1 MEQVLVGLAVQTVG
15 AGLLSAILLYLSR
28 GKGSRVLQ
36 AAGVAWLFLFLSQ
49 LSLVAMTLLG
59 VPHSLEAFEYWNILF
74 VVALCVATIRMDRDI
89 SLAKPLA
96 VGAVAAIPVS
106 LLVVA
111 LATGRAGATATIGDG
126 AHFVVFHLGVL
137 GVAWL
142 LAAVFIYQSPRAG
155 LGRQCAGA
163 VALLTAGAQ
172 FASLVLLSLAPG
184 ATKLPAGAAG
194 MAVAFNAL
202 PRGIHALHYVGFLDV
217 LLEMLFGIGLIIWA
231 MEDTERRLAALH
243 ARTVDDTRRSQRKAW
258 LDPLTETHNRFF
270 LDEVR
275 PELEESEAGGS
286 IVLIDIDGLKRIN
299 DEEGHE
305 EGDRAIW
312 TVANGIKKLVRG
324 NDHVIRWGGDEFL
337 VILPGMDEELA
348 RRRFYMLP
356 AKIDEVK
363 QSPRPGGKPYVKFLA
378 ASVGVHPYSRRV
390 SLDLALAQ
398 ADRVMYER
406 KRAHRELRG
415 PAKERT

>member
-1 MEQVLVGLAVQTVG
+1 MEQLLVVLAVQTVG

-36 AAGVAWLFLFLSQ
+36 AAGLAWLFLFASR
-49 LSLVAMTLLG
+49 LSLSAMTALRL
-59 VPHSLEAFEYWNILF
+59 PHSLEAYQYWRILF

-96 VGAVAAIPVS
+96 VTAVAGIPLS
-106 LLVVA
+106 LLIVA
-111 LATGRAGATATIGDG
+111 LATRGAGADASI
-126 AHFVVFHLGVL
+126 ANSPRFVAIHLGIL

-142 LAAVFIYQSPRAG
+142 LAAVFVYQSPTAG

-163 VALLTAGAQ
+163 IALLTAGVQ
-172 FASLVLLSLAPG
+172 FAFVVFLALKPA
-184 ATKLPAGAAG
+184 ATKLTAGAAI
-194 MAVAFNAL
+194 APRAQDFLLL
-202 PRGIHALHYVGFLDV
+202 PYIGFLDV

-243 ARTVDDTRRSQRKAW
+243 ARTVDDNRRSQHKAW
-258 LDPLTETHNRFF
+258 LDPLTETQNRFF
-270 LDEVR
+270 LDKVR
-275 PELEESEAGGS
+275 PELEESDAGGS

-305 EGDRAIW
+305 DGDRAIW
-312 TVANGIKKLVRG
+312 TVASGIKKLVRG

-363 QSPRPGGKPYVKFLA
+363 QSPRLGGKPYLKFLA

-390 SLDLALAQ
+390 SLDQALAQ

-415 PAKERT
+415 PVGERT

>member
-1 MEQVLVGLAVQTVG
+1 MEQLLVGLGVQTVG
-15 AGLLSAILLYLSR
+15 AALLSAILLYLSR

-36 AAGVAWLFLFLSQ
+36 AAGFAWLFLFVSL
-49 LSLVAMTLLG
+49 LSLSAMTAFGL
-59 VPHSLEAFEYWNILF
+59 PHSLEAYQYWKFLF
-74 VVALCVATIRMDRDI
+74 VVALCVATIRMNRDI
-89 SLAKPLA
+89 SLVKPLA
-96 VGAVAAIPVS
+96 VTAVAAMPS
-106 LLVVA
+106 ALLIVA
-111 LATGRAGATATIGDG
+111 LTTRGAGADATI
-126 AHFVVFHLGVL
+126 ANSPRFVAIHLGIL
-137 GVAWL
+137 GVGWL
-142 LAAVFIYQSPRAG
+142 LAAVFVYQSPRAG
-155 LGRQCAGA
+155 LGQQCAGA
-163 VALLTAGAQ
+163 IALLTAGVQ
-172 FASLVLLSLAPG
+172 FASAVFLNLNQA
-184 ATKLPAGAAG
+184 ATKLPAGLASAPKAPAQG
-194 MAVAFNAL
+194 FPLL
-202 PRGIHALHYVGFLDV
+202 PYIGFLDV

-243 ARTVDDTRRSQRKAW
+243 ARTVDDTRRSQRRAW
-258 LDPLTETHNRFF
+258 LDPLTEMHNRFF

-275 PELEESEAGGS
+275 PELEQSDAGGS

-312 TVANGIKKLVRG
+312 TVASGIKKLVRG

-363 QSPRPGGKPYVKFLA
+363 QSPKPGGKPYMKFLA
-378 ASVGVHPYSRRV
+378 ASIGVHPYSRRV
-390 SLDLALAQ
+390 SLDNALAQ

-415 PAKERT
+415 SIKEGT

>member
-1 MEQVLVGLAVQTVG
+1 MEQLLVGLAVQTVG

-36 AAGVAWLFLFLSQ
+36 AAGLAWLFLFASR
-49 LSLVAMTLLG
+49 LSLSAMTALRL
-59 VPHSLEAFEYWNILF
+59 PHSLEAYQYWRILF

-96 VGAVAAIPVS
+96 VTAVAGIPLS
-106 LLVVA
+106 LLIVA
-111 LATGRAGATATIGDG
+111 LAARGAGADATI
-126 AHFVVFHLGVL
+126 ANSPRFVAIHLGIL
-137 GVAWL
+137 GVGWL
-142 LAAVFIYQSPRAG
+142 LAAVFVYQSPTAG

-163 VALLTAGAQ
+163 IALLTAGVQ
-172 FASLVLLSLAPG
+172 FAFVVFLNPA
-184 ATKLPAGAAG
+184 ATKLPAGAAFAPRAG
-194 MAVAFNAL
+194 AQDFLLL
-202 PRGIHALHYVGFLDV
+202 PYIGFLDV

-231 MEDTERRLAALH
+231 MEDTERRLATLH
-243 ARTVDDTRRSQRKAW
+243 ARTVDDNRRSQHKAW
-258 LDPLTETHNRFF
+258 LDPLTETKNRFF

-275 PELEESEAGGS
+275 PGLEESDAGGS

-305 EGDRAIW
+305 DGDRAIW

-356 AKIDEVK
+356 AKIDEAK
-363 QSPRPGGKPYVKFLA
+363 QSPRLGSKPYLKFLT

-390 SLDLALAQ
+390 SLDQALAQ

-415 PAKERT
+415 PVGERT

>member
-36 AAGVAWLFLFLSQ
+36 AAGFAWLFLFASLLSI
-49 LSLVAMTLLG
+49 LAMTFFEE
-59 VPHSLEAFEYWNILF
+59 PHSLEVFQYWSFLF
-74 VVALCVATIRMDRDI
+74 LVALCVATIRMDRDI
-89 SLAKPLA
+89 SLVKPLA
-96 VGAVAAIPVS
+96 VAAVGGIPAA

-111 LATGRAGATATIGDG
+111 VLTGRAGATATIAGG
-126 AHFVVFHLGVL
+126 THFVTFHLGIL
-137 GVAWL
+137 GVGWL
-142 LAAVFIYQSPRAG
+142 LAAVFIYQSPKAG

-163 VALLTAGAQ
+163 IALLTAGVQ
-172 FASLVLLSLAPG
+172 FASLVLLGL
-184 ATKLPAGAAG
+184 TPAGAKVH
-194 MAVAFNAL
+194 AVATTAL
-202 PRGIHALHYVGFLDV
+202 GDLPKDLQALYYVGFLDV

-243 ARTVDDTRRSQRKAW
+243 ARTVDDSRRSQRKAW
-258 LDPLTETHNRFF
+258 LDPLTETNNRFF
-270 LDEVR
+270 LDEIR
-275 PELEESEAGGS
+275 PELEESDAGGS

>member
-1 MEQVLVGLAVQTVG
+1 VTLNLSLVGLAVQTVG
-15 AGLLSAILLYLSR
+15 TALLATILLYLSR
-28 GKGSRVLQ
+28 GKGSPVLQ
-36 AAGVAWLFLFLSQ
+36 AAGIAWIFLLAALGSLLFLTISGFGYRLEVYQYWKFLY
-49 LSLVAMTLLG
+49 M
-59 VPHSLEAFEYWNILF
+59 
-74 VVALCVATIRMDRDI
+74 VALCVATIRMDRDI
-89 SLAKPLA
+89 SLAKPLVVA
-96 VGAVAAIPVS
+96 AVAGIPIS
-106 LLVVA
+106 LLIGHVVTNENA
-111 LATGRAGATATIGDG
+111 FYAIHMGMM
-126 AHFVVFHLGVL
+126 

-142 LAAVFIYQSPRAG
+142 LAAVFIFQSPRAG
-155 LGRQCAGA
+155 IGRQCAGA
-163 VALLTAGAQ
+163 IALVTA
-172 FASLVLLSLAPG
+172 LVELVYVLLFAVASG
-184 ATKLPAGAAG
+184 RTPAGSG
-194 MAVAFNAL
+194 FQPL
-202 PRGIHALHYVGFLDV
+202 PYIGFLDV

-243 ARTVDDTRRSQRKAW
+243 ARTADDSRRSQRRAW

-275 PELEESEAGGS
+275 PELESDEAGGS

-299 DEEGHE
+299 DQEGHE
-305 EGDRAIW
+305 EGDKAIW
-312 TVANGIKKLVRG
+312 TVATGIKKLVRG

-363 QSPRPGGKPYVKFLA
+363 QSPKPGGKPYLRFLA
-378 ASVGVHPYSRRV
+378 ASVGIHPYSKRMT
-390 SLDLALAQ
+390 LDLAIAQ

-415 PAKERT
+415 PAKERTP

>member
-36 AAGVAWLFLFLSQ
+36 AAGVAWLFLFVSL
-49 LSLVAMTLLG
+49 LSLLSMTALG
-59 VPHSLEAFEYWNILF
+59 TPHSLEAGLYWSFLF

-89 SLAKPLA
+89 SLVKPLA
-96 VGAVAAIPVS
+96 VTAVGGIPIALLIVAI
-106 LLVVA
+106 
-111 LATGRAGATATIGDG
+111 ATGRAGAVTTISGSP
-126 AHFVVFHLGVL
+126 HFIAFHFGVL
-137 GVAWL
+137 GVGWL
-142 LAAVFIYQSPRAG
+142 LAAVFIFQSPKAG

-163 VALLTAGAQ
+163 IALLTAGVQ
-172 FASLVLLSLAPG
+172 FASLVVLTL
-184 ATKLPAGAAG
+184 TPAGARHPVG
-194 MAVAFNAL
+194 PGGAL
-202 PRGIHALHYVGFLDV
+202 ADLPKDLLVLHYVGFLDV

-275 PELEESEAGGS
+275 PELEESDAGGS

-337 VILPGMDEELA
+337 VILPGMDEDLA

-363 QSPRPGGKPYVKFLA
+363 QSPRPGGKPYTKFLA

-390 SLDLALAQ
+390 SLDVALSQ

>member
-1 MEQVLVGLAVQTVG
+1 MTLNLSLVGLAVQTVG
-15 AGLLSAILLYLSR
+15 TALLASILIYLSR
-28 GKGSRVLQ
+28 GKGSQVLQ
-36 AAGVAWLFLFLSQ
+36 AAGVAWVFLLLALASLLFLTIEGYPYRLEVYQ
-49 LSLVAMTLLG
+49 YWKLL
-59 VPHSLEAFEYWNILF
+59 YM
-74 VVALCVATIRMDRDI
+74 VALCVACIRMDRDL
-89 SLAKPLA
+89 SLVKP
-96 VGAVAAIPVS
+96 
-106 LLVVA
+106 LVVA
-111 LATGRAGATATIGDG
+111 AVAGIPISLLISYAFANEN
-126 AHFVVFHLGVL
+126 VFYAVHMGLL

-142 LAAVFIYQSPRAG
+142 LAAVFIFQSPRAG
-155 LGRQCAGA
+155 IGRQCAGA
-163 VALLTAGAQ
+163 IALVTA
-172 FASLVLLSLAPG
+172 LVELLYVLLFAVAAGHAPG
-184 ATKLPAGAAG
+184 KGFEPLPY
-194 MAVAFNAL
+194 
-202 PRGIHALHYVGFLDV
+202 IGFLDI

-231 MEDTERRLAALH
+231 MEDTERRLATLH
-243 ARTVDDTRRSQRKAW
+243 ARTADDSRRSQRRAW

-275 PELEESEAGGS
+275 PELEADEAGGS

-305 EGDRAIW
+305 EGDKAIW
-312 TVANGIKKLVRG
+312 TVATGIKKLVRG

-363 QSPRPGGKPYVKFLA
+363 QSPKPGGKPYLRFLA
-378 ASVGVHPYSRRV
+378 ASVGIHPYSKRMT
-390 SLDLALAQ
+390 LDLAIAQ

-415 PAKERT
+415 PAKERTP

>member
-1 MEQVLVGLAVQTVG
+1 VTLNLSLVGLAVQTVG
-15 AGLLSAILLYLSR
+15 TALLASILIYLSR
-28 GKGSRVLQ
+28 GKGSPVLQ
-36 AAGVAWLFLFLSQ
+36 AAGVAWVFLLVSLGSLFFL
-49 LSLVAMTLLG
+49 TLEG
-59 VPHSLEAFEYWNILF
+59 SPYRLEVYQYWKFLYI
-74 VVALCVATIRMDRDI
+74 VALCVATIRMDRDL
-89 SLAKPLA
+89 SLGKPLIVAA
-96 VGAVAAIPVS
+96 VGAVPVS
-106 LLVVA
+106 LLIGH
-111 LATGRAGATATIGDG
+111 LGAGASEN
-126 AHFVVFHLGVL
+126 VFYAIHMGLLGV
-137 GVAWL
+137 GWL
-142 LAAVFIYQSPRAG
+142 LAAVFIFQSPRAG

-163 VALLTAGAQ
+163 IALVTAAVE
-172 FASLVLLSLAPG
+172 LVYVLLFVVAAQRPASAGGFQP
-184 ATKLPAGAAG
+184 LPY
-194 MAVAFNAL
+194 
-202 PRGIHALHYVGFLDV
+202 IGFLDV

-231 MEDTERRLAALH
+231 MEDTERRLATLH
-243 ARTVDDTRRSQRKAW
+243 ARTADDSRRSQRRAW

-275 PELEESEAGGS
+275 PELESDEAGGS

-305 EGDRAIW
+305 EGDKAIW
-312 TVANGIKKLVRG
+312 TVATGIKKLVRG

-363 QSPRPGGKPYVKFLA
+363 QSSKPGGKPYLKFLA
-378 ASVGVHPYSRRV
+378 ASVGIHPYSKRMT
-390 SLDLALAQ
+390 LDLAITQ

-415 PAKERT
+415 PARERTP

>member
-1 MEQVLVGLAVQTVG
+1 LTELQKVGLAVQAVG

-36 AAGVAWLFLFLSQ
+36 AAGFAFLFLFVGIVGRMAMLGDGRTSPVLYLSWTF
-49 LSLVAMTLLG
+49 L
-59 VPHSLEAFEYWNILF
+59 Y
-74 VVALCVATIRMDRDI
+74 VVALCVATIRMDRDV
-89 SLAKPLA
+89 SLVKP
-96 VGAVAAIPVS
+96 VAVAAVAAVPVAALVNS
-106 LLVVA
+106 LA
-111 LATGRAGATATIGDG
+111 HSNNFEPTRMGILA
-126 AHFVVFHLGVL
+126 
-137 GVAWL
+137 VAWL
-142 LAAVFIYQSPRAG
+142 LAAVFIYQSPKAG
-155 LGRQCAGA
+155 LGQQCAGA
-163 VALLTAGAQ
+163 LALLTAVAQ
-172 FASLVLLSLAPG
+172 FAGVILASTGSLRRVDVLDYA
-184 ATKLPAGAAG
+184 
-194 MAVAFNAL
+194 
-202 PRGIHALHYVGFLDV
+202 GFLDV
-217 LLEMLFGIGLIIWA
+217 VLEMLFGIGLIIWA
-231 MEDTERRLAALH
+231 MEDTERRLARLH
-243 ARTVDDTRRSQRKAW
+243 ARTMDDSRRSQRKAW

-275 PELEESEAGGS
+275 QELEESEAGGS

-312 TVANGIKKLVRG
+312 TVATGIKKLVRG

-337 VILPGMDEELA
+337 VILPGMDEDLA

-363 QSPRPGGKPYVKFLA
+363 QSPKPGSKPYAKFLA

-390 SLDLALAQ
+390 SLDLALSQ

-415 PAKERT
+415 PAKERN

>member
-15 AGLLSAILLYLSR
+15 AVLLSAILLYLSR

-36 AAGVAWLFLFLSQ
+36 AAGFAWLFLFVSLLALLS
-49 LSLVAMTLLG
+49 MTHFE
-59 VPHSLEAFEYWNILF
+59 VPRSLEVFQYWSFLF
-74 VVALCVATIRMDRDI
+74 LVALCVTTIRMDRDI
-89 SLAKPLA
+89 SLLKPLA
-96 VGAVAAIPVS
+96 VTAVGGIPVA

-111 LATGRAGATATIGDG
+111 VFTGRAGATATIAGG
-126 AHFVVFHLGVL
+126 THFVTFHLGIL
-137 GVAWL
+137 GVGWL
-142 LAAVFIYQSPRAG
+142 LAAVFIYQSPKAG

-163 VALLTAGAQ
+163 IALLTAGVQ
-172 FASLVLLSLAPG
+172 FASLVLLSLTPVGTTLHAA
-184 ATKLPAGAAG
+184 ATTTLRDLPKDLR
-194 MAVAFNAL
+194 V
-202 PRGIHALHYVGFLDV
+202 LHYVGFLDV

-270 LDEVR
+270 LDEIR
-275 PELEESEAGGS
+275 PELEESDAGGS

-363 QSPRPGGKPYVKFLA
+363 QSPRPGGRPYVKFLA

>member
-1 MEQVLVGLAVQTVG
+1 MEQVLVGLAVQAVG

-36 AAGVAWLFLFLSQ
+36 AAGIAWLFLFVSL
-49 LSLVAMTLLG
+49 LSLLSMTALDA
-59 VPHSLEAFEYWNILF
+59 PRSLEAGQYWSFLF

-89 SLAKPLA
+89 SLVKPLA
-96 VGAVAAIPVS
+96 VAAVAGIPVS
-106 LLVVA
+106 LLIVA
-111 LATGRAGATATIGDG
+111 VATGRAGATATISGSP
-126 AHFVVFHLGVL
+126 HFIAFHLGIL
-137 GVAWL
+137 GVGWL
-142 LAAVFIYQSPRAG
+142 LAAVFIYQSPKAG
-155 LGRQCAGA
+155 LGQQCAGA
-163 VALLTAGAQ
+163 IALLTAGVQ
-172 FASLVLLSLAPG
+172 FASLVLLTLTPAVPR
-184 ATKLPAGAAG
+184 LRAGAA
-194 MAVAFNAL
+194 VALNDL
-202 PRGIHALHYVGFLDV
+202 PKDLLVLHYVGFLDV

-275 PELEESEAGGS
+275 QELEASDAGGS

-363 QSPRPGGKPYVKFLA
+363 QSPRPGGRTYAKFLA

-390 SLDLALAQ
+390 SLDVALAQ

>member
-1 MEQVLVGLAVQTVG
+1 MEQFLAGLAVQTVG
-15 AGLLSAILLYLSR
+15 AALLSAILLYLSR
-28 GKGSRVLQ
+28 GKGNRVLQ
-36 AAGVAWLFLFLSQ
+36 AAGFAWLFLFASL
-49 LSLVAMTLLG
+49 LSLASMTAFGL
-59 VPHSLEAFEYWNILF
+59 PRSLEAYQYWRILF
-74 VVALCVATIRMDRDI
+74 VVALCIATIRMDRDI
-89 SLAKPLA
+89 SLFKPLA
-96 VGAVAAIPVS
+96 VTAIAGIPLS
-106 LLVVA
+106 LLIVA
-111 LATGRAGATATIGDG
+111 LATRGAGANIADSP
-126 AHFVVFHLGVL
+126 HFMVLHLGIL
-137 GVAWL
+137 GAGWL
-142 LAAVFIYQSPRAG
+142 LAAVFVYQSPTAG

-163 VALLTAGAQ
+163 IALLTAGVQ
-172 FASLVLLSLAPG
+172 FASVVVLNNLSQA
-184 ATKLPAGAAG
+184 ATKLPAGAA
-194 MAVAFNAL
+194 VAPKAL
-202 PRGIHALHYVGFLDV
+202 AQGFLLLPFIGFLNM

-231 MEDTERRLAALH
+231 MEDTERRLATLH

-275 PELEESEAGGS
+275 PELEQSDAGGS

-312 TVANGIKKLVRG
+312 TVASGIKKLVRG

-363 QSPRPGGKPYVKFLA
+363 QSPRPGGKPYLKFLA
-378 ASVGVHPYSRRV
+378 ASIGVHPFSRRV

-415 PAKERT
+415 PVKERT

>member
-1 MEQVLVGLAVQTVG
+1 MEQLLVGLAVQTVG
-15 AGLLSAILLYLSR
+15 AALLSAILLYLSR

-36 AAGVAWLFLFLSQ
+36 AAGFAWLFLFASL
-49 LSLVAMTLLG
+49 LSLSAMTALRL
-59 VPHSLEAFEYWNILF
+59 PHSLEAYQYWRILF
-74 VVALCVATIRMDRDI
+74 VVALCIATIRMDRDI

-96 VGAVAAIPVS
+96 VTAVAGIPLS
-106 LLVVA
+106 LLIVA
-111 LATGRAGATATIGDG
+111 LATRGSGPDATI
-126 AHFVVFHLGVL
+126 ANSPRFVAIHLGIL
-137 GVAWL
+137 GAGWL
-142 LAAVFIYQSPRAG
+142 LAAVFVYQSPTAG

-163 VALLTAGAQ
+163 IALLTAGVQ
-172 FASLVLLSLAPG
+172 FAFVVFLTLNPA
-184 ATKLPAGAAG
+184 ATKLPAGAAI
-194 MAVAFNAL
+194 APRAL
-202 PRGIHALHYVGFLDV
+202 AQGFLLLPYIGFLDV

-243 ARTVDDTRRSQRKAW
+243 ARTVDDSRRSQRKAW

-275 PELEESEAGGS
+275 PELEESDAGGS

-312 TVANGIKKLVRG
+312 TVASGIKKLVRG

-363 QSPRPGGKPYVKFLA
+363 QSPRPGGKAYSKFLA
-378 ASVGVHPYSRRV
+378 ASAK
-390 SLDLALAQ
+390 ALKAIGGKSIFT
-398 ADRVMYER
+398 A
-406 KRAHRELRG
+406 
-415 PAKERT
+415 

>member
-15 AGLLSAILLYLSR
+15 GGLLSAILLYLSR

-36 AAGVAWLFLFLSQ
+36 AAGFAWLFLFVSL
-49 LSLVAMTLLG
+49 LSLLSMTYFA
-59 VPHSLEAFEYWNILF
+59 VPHSLEVFQYWSFLF
-74 VVALCVATIRMDRDI
+74 LVALCVATIRMDRDI
-89 SLAKPLA
+89 SLLKPLA
-96 VGAVAAIPVS
+96 VAAVGGIPVA
-106 LLVVA
+106 LLIVA
-111 LATGRAGATATIGDG
+111 VLTGRAGATATIAGDT
-126 AHFVVFHLGVL
+126 HFVTFHLGIL
-137 GVAWL
+137 GVGWL
-142 LAAVFIYQSPRAG
+142 LAAVFIYQSPKAG

-163 VALLTAGAQ
+163 VALLTAGVQ
-172 FASLVLLSLAPG
+172 FASLVLLSLSAAG
-184 ATKLPAGAAG
+184 TKLHAA
-194 MAVAFNAL
+194 AAATAAL
-202 PRGIHALHYVGFLDV
+202 GDLPKDVRALYYVGFLDV

-258 LDPLTETHNRFF
+258 LDPLTETNNRFF
-270 LDEVR
+270 LDEIR
-275 PELEESEAGGS
+275 PELEESDAGGS

-363 QSPRPGGKPYVKFLA
+363 QSPRPGGRPYVKFLA

-390 SLDLALAQ
+390 SIDLALAQ

>member
-1 MEQVLVGLAVQTVG
+1 MEQLLVGLGVQTVG
-15 AGLLSAILLYLSR
+15 AALLCAILLYLSR

-36 AAGVAWLFLFLSQ
+36 AAGFAWLFLFVSL
-49 LSLVAMTLLG
+49 LSLSAMTAFGL
-59 VPHSLEAFEYWNILF
+59 PHSLEAYQYWKFLF
-74 VVALCVATIRMDRDI
+74 VVALCVATIRMGRDI
-89 SLAKPLA
+89 SLVKPLA
-96 VGAVAAIPVS
+96 VTAVAAMPLA
-106 LLVVA
+106 LLIVA
-111 LATGRAGATATIGDG
+111 LTTRGAGADATI
-126 AHFVVFHLGVL
+126 ANSPRFVAIHLGIL
-137 GVAWL
+137 GVGWL
-142 LAAVFIYQSPRAG
+142 LAAVFVYQSPRAG

-163 VALLTAGAQ
+163 IALLTAGVQ
-172 FASLVLLSLAPG
+172 FASAVFLNLNQA
-184 ATKLPAGAAG
+184 ATRLPAGLAIAPKAPAQG
-194 MAVAFNAL
+194 FLLL
-202 PRGIHALHYVGFLDV
+202 PYIGFLDV

-243 ARTVDDTRRSQRKAW
+243 ARTVDDTRRSQRRAW
-258 LDPLTETHNRFF
+258 LDPLTEMHNRFF

-275 PELEESEAGGS
+275 PELEQSDAGGS

-312 TVANGIKKLVRG
+312 TVASGIKKLVRG

-363 QSPRPGGKPYVKFLA
+363 QSPKPGGKPYLKFLA
-378 ASVGVHPYSRRV
+378 ASIGVHPYSRRV

-415 PAKERT
+415 SIKEGT

>member
-1 MEQVLVGLAVQTVG
+1 VTLELSHVGLAVQTVG
-15 AGLLSAILLYLSR
+15 TALLAAILIYLSR

-36 AAGVAWLFLFLSQ
+36 AAGLAWLFLLA
-49 LSLVAMTLLG
+49 SLLALAPAGYDFQRALYQYWTLL
-59 VPHSLEAFEYWNILF
+59 YI
-74 VVALCVATIRMDRDI
+74 VALCVATIRMDREI

-96 VGAVAAIPVS
+96 VAAVAGVPLS
-106 LLVVA
+106 LLMERVLSNENTFQAVHSG
-111 LATGRAGATATIGDG
+111 L
-126 AHFVVFHLGVL
+126 L

-142 LAAVFIYQSPRAG
+142 LAAVFIFQSPRAG

-163 VALLTAGAQ
+163 VALVTAAAELVYVVLFAQ
-172 FASLVLLSLAPG
+172 ASATAQRLSRSPASLE
-184 ATKLPAGAAG
+184 T
-194 MAVAFNAL
+194 
-202 PRGIHALHYVGFLDV
+202 YTGFLDV

-231 MEDTERRLAALH
+231 MEDTERRLATLH
-243 ARTVDDTRRSQRKAW
+243 ARTADHSRRSQRRAW

-275 PELEESEAGGS
+275 PELEADEAGGS

-312 TVANGIKKLVRG
+312 TIATGIKKLVRG

-363 QSPRPGGKPYVKFLA
+363 QSSRPGGKPYAKFLA
-378 ASVGVHPYSRRV
+378 ASVGIHPYTRRV
-390 SLDLALAQ
+390 TLDVAIAQ
-398 ADRVMYER
+398 ADRIMYER

-415 PAKERT
+415 GPVRERTR

>member
-1 MEQVLVGLAVQTVG
+1 MEQWLVGLAVQTVG
-15 AGLLSAILLYLSR
+15 AGLLCAILLYLSR

-36 AAGVAWLFLFLSQ
+36 GAGFAWLFLFISL
-49 LSLVAMTLLG
+49 LSLG
-59 VPHSLEAFEYWNILF
+59 VMSALALPHSLEVYQYWKLLF
-74 VVALCVATIRMDRDI
+74 IVALCVATIRMDRDI
-89 SLAKPLA
+89 SLVKPLA
-96 VGAVAAIPVS
+96 VAAVAAIPLS
-106 LLVVA
+106 LLIIA
-111 LATGRAGATATIGDG
+111 IAPHAAGATSPRFLAI
-126 AHFVVFHLGVL
+126 HLGIL
-137 GVAWL
+137 GVGWL

-163 VALLTAGAQ
+163 VALLSAG
-172 FASLVLLSLAPG
+172 VSLASAVFLTLNSA
-184 ATKLPAGAAG
+184 ATKLAAG
-194 MAVAFNAL
+194 PAPVTNSPAQGFLLL
-202 PRGIHALHYVGFLDV
+202 PYLGFLDV

-275 PELEESEAGGS
+275 PELEESDAGGS

-305 EGDRAIW
+305 EGDHAIW
-312 TVANGIKKLVRG
+312 TVASGIKKLVRG

-363 QSPRPGGKPYVKFLA
+363 QSARPGGKAYLKFLA
-378 ASVGVHPYSRRV
+378 ASVGVHPFSRRV
-390 SLDLALAQ
+390 SLDIALAQ